1 MVQSFTKLLLL
12 FFFAIFR
19 NQNCSSKAE
28 TEQDF
33 LSNVILV
40 FTRSFS
46 AFAAVYVDVVM
57 KDLAVI
63 GTLQCHLLNVGFRL
77 TTARTDVIHD
87 VLFH

>member
-12 FFFAIFR
+12 FFAIFR
-19 NQNCSSKAE
+19 NHNCSSKAE

-57 KDLAVI
+57 EDLAVI
-63 GTLQCHLLNVGFRL
+63 GTLQCHLLNVGFRF
-77 TTARTDVIHD
+77 TTARTDVIHG